1 MIGKQAVEHDVVKLE
16 IKLYRSR
23 ALGDKYIGKV
33 CVSFK
38 ELFNLERTLWGRLRT
53 LFSCPKGAG
62 VGKTV
67 KYPVNNGGSHSSGV
81 LKFSYRFGEV
91 VIVNQPSGH
100 GSTSP
105 LVAQLVVLFI
115 RVVIA
120 AALSIDIPFSWVG
133 V

>member
-23 ALGDKYIGKV
+23 ALETNILGSWSWQDSEILGEK
-33 CVSFK
+33 
-38 ELFNLERTLWGRLRT
+38 
-53 LFSCPKGAG
+53 
-62 VGKTV
+62 
-67 KYPVNNGGSHSSGV
+67 NGGSDSSGV